1 LYGEDHGGVRDFF
14 LKFPP
19 HLEVFF
25 MVTDMKKYLLITL
38 LLMALVSI
46 VACISPV
53 PSQNPSNNLYPASG
67 IMTVHFINV
76 WMGESIL
83 IQSPS
88 GKTMLIDAGDEAHG
102 KVVSSYLKNLSIT
115 SLDVVVNSYPG
126 DAYIGGMTTV
136 LQDFT
141 VKEFI
146 DSGHTFDPRPS
157 STYTHMRSFIDEK
170 KIPFR
175 TVKAGDTIAFDP
187 AVTVNVLNPQVV
199 ISNASGEDSVV
210 LKMTY
215 GNISFLFMSD
225 ANGER
230 ENTLVQ
236 SVGHADI
243 LKVGSFGDSGS
254 SGPEFLSH
262 VKPGISVIAAGN
274 LPLYNIPAVETIQN
288 LKQSGSIVYITY
300 LNGTVKVTTDGKTYS
315 ASSEK

>member
-1 LYGEDHGGVRDFF
+1 MRKYLFIIFF
-14 LKFPP
+14 LI
-19 HLEVFF
+19 V
-25 MVTDMKKYLLITL
+25 LLF
-38 LLMALVSI
+38 S
-46 VACISPV
+46 VACISSI
-53 PSQNPSNNLYPASG
+53 PSLNSSVHPSPASG

-146 DSGHTFDPRPS
+146 DSGHTFDPRPDN
-157 STYTHMRSFIDEK
+157 TYTRMRSLIDQK

-175 TVKAGDTIAFDP
+175 TVKTGDTIAFDP
-187 AVTVNVLNPQVV
+187 AVTINVLNPQAA
-199 ISNASGEDSVV
+199 ISNYPGDDSVV
-210 LKMTY
+210 LMMTY
-215 GNISFLFMSD
+215 DNTSFLFMGD
-225 ANGER
+225 VNGKRER
-230 ENTLVQ
+230 DLTE

-243 LKVGSFGDSGS
+243 LKVGSYGDSGA
-254 SGPEFLSH
+254 SGPVFLSK

-274 LPLYNIPAVETIQN
+274 APEYNVPAVETIQN

-300 LNGTVKVTTDGKTYS
+300 LNGTVTVTSDGKTYS
-315 ASSEK
+315 ATSEK